1 MSVLIPDELLGCQTM
16 IAAALYTLEALDT
29 EGNAGVNVTQLEAL
43 LYLSDKQS
51 WQDFGQSLTEQRW
64 HAGFHTPQQTLLAR
78 LLTPFS
84 ANRAG
89 NPFFAL
95 ETNGRT
101 TLVSAGLP
109 HDEDQLSQANL
120 ECLDTVISRFGLEPE
135 LVLTV
140 ARDAAW
146 RAGRARVGR
155 EMLLEEII
163 GTLENSSLILEHLR
177 GE

>member
-1 MSVLIPDELLGCQTM
+1 MTIFLPGDLLGCQTM

-29 EGNAGVNVTQLEAL
+29 DGDSGVSVTQLEAL
-43 LYLSDKQS
+43 LYLSDKAS
-51 WQDFGQSLTEQRW
+51 GQDFGQSLTEQRW

-84 ANRAG
+84 ANRAS

-95 ETNGRT
+95 ETNGKT
-101 TLVSAGLP
+101 ALVSARLR

-120 ECLDTVISRFGLEPE
+120 ECLDAVISRFGIEPE

-146 RAGRARVGR
+146 QAGRTRIGR

-163 GTLENSSLILEHLR
+163 GTLENPGLILEHLR